1 MVSPSLLLLLICSVS
16 IFGTYNIWRS
26 YSIKFVWGPWC
37 DWGSLQNTVNATL
50 VFLLINSISIPSP
63 NVIVGKAIKLISGLT
78 FGAYIIS
85 WIPDQIYYS
94 KLAEAVPDIHLR
106 ANYFPIVVGKVVV
119 FALAVSF
126 GIYLIITLFSK
137 IYGFVKLKLNSKN
150 NNCSI

>member
-1 MVSPSLLLLLICSVS
+1 M
-16 IFGTYNIWRS
+16 F
-26 YSIKFVWGPWC
+26 
-37 DWGSLQNTVNATL
+37 
-50 VFLLINSISIPSP
+50 
-63 NVIVGKAIKLISGLT
+63 IVGKAIKLISGLT